1 MEQVRLANV
10 PGLPLAGKTGST
22 NFTPEERA
30 KYNIPA
36 SAVKDSWMAGYTTNY
51 TIAVWAGYKNSSEEN
66 FDYLGTSSERIPK
79 YIFKNLMQYVSN
91 GKQTADFKQPSSVV
105 KVGVIR
111 GSNPAVKAN
120 EYTPSDKVT
129 YEYYVKGHEP
139 TQVTTE
145 YTEKTID
152 GTIEFVSHI

>member
-1 MEQVRLANV
+1 
-10 PGLPLAGKTGST
+10 
-22 NFTPEERA
+22 
-30 KYNIPA
+30 
-36 SAVKDSWMAGYTTNY
+36 
-51 TIAVWAGYKNSSEEN
+51 
-66 FDYLGTSSERIPK
+66 
-79 YIFKNLMQYVSN
+79 MQYVSN
-91 GKQTADFKQPSSVV
+91 GKQTEDFKQPSSVV

-145 YTEKTID
+145 YTEKD
-152 GTIEFVSHI
+152 YRCTIEFVSHLQYG

>member
-1 MEQVRLANV
+1 MSVSSSYGTGTLANV

-36 SAVKDSWMAGYTTNY
+36 SGVKDSWMAGYTTNY
-51 TIAVWAGYKNSSEEN
+51 TIAVWAGYQNNSEEN
-66 FDYLGTSSERIPK
+66 FDYLGTSSRRIPK

-91 GKQTADFKQPSSVV
+91 GKQTEDFKQPSSVV

-111 GSNPAVKAN
+111 GSNPAIKAN
-120 EYTPSDKVT
+120 QYTPSDRVT

-145 YTEKTID
+145 YTETRLD
-152 GTIEFVSHI
+152 